1 VRLVFLG
8 TGTSYGV
15 PQIGCGCRTCT
26 SSDPRDRR
34 TRSAVLIES
43 GGRRLLIDTPPELR
57 LQLVAAGVA
66 ALDAVLFTHA
76 HADHVHGIDDLRAI
90 SMRQRAPLDV
100 YGAPATL
107 AELQRRFGYIF
118 DGTPPQPGTNKPE
131 LATHALE
138 PDREAQIAGMPV
150 MAIPVP
156 HGRDTVLGFRVGPVA
171 YVTDAKAIPP
181 EARAALEGLEV
192 LVVNALLPRPHPLHL
207 SIPEAVAAAQQIGA
221 ARTFLTHL
229 THDTPHAALAA
240 QLPAG
245 IAPAY
250 DGLVIEIGGV

>member
-1 VRLVFLG
+1 MWLPHVHVFG
-8 TGTSYGV
+8 PTGSPHAQRRADRVGRAAPADRYPTGAAAAACGGRRRR
-15 PQIGCGCRTCT
+15 PGCRPVHARPRR
-26 SSDPRDRR
+26 SRARDRR
-34 TRSAVLIES
+34 SEGDLDA
-43 GGRRLLIDTPPELR
+43 
-57 LQLVAAGVA
+57 AAGSARRVWGSGDTGRTA
-66 ALDAVLFTHA
+66 
-76 HADHVHGIDDLRAI
+76 
-90 SMRQRAPLDV
+90 APLRV
-100 YGAPATL
+100 HLRRHASSARHQQAGARHPRAR
-107 AELQRRFGYIF
+107 AGPRNADRRHAG
-118 DGTPPQPGTNKPE
+118 DGHS
-131 LATHALE
+131 L
-138 PDREAQIAGMPV
+138 
-150 MAIPVP
+150 P